1 MHNHKVFPHA
11 DKISLI
17 RRLLIFFKFKEITAR
32 EKIAD
37 QIRSK
42 GSIFIEEKICKGINF
57 WIIKIKTIN
66 LYGLIS
72 KIDKSQLWNG
82 GIPSLN
88 KIEVIIMIEIIEG
101 AETRKPKV
109 EKIKKIDAI
118 LWEIKY
124 FNLISLE
131 KKDDFAPIK
140 GKTDTMFNSKLTH
153 KKKLFVKRRL

>member
-11 DKISLI
+11 DKINLI

-72 KIDKSQLWNG
+72 KIDKSQL
-82 GIPSLN
+82 
-88 KIEVIIMIEIIEG
+88 
-101 AETRKPKV
+101 
-109 EKIKKIDAI
+109 
-118 LWEIKY
+118 
-124 FNLISLE
+124 
-131 KKDDFAPIK
+131 
-140 GKTDTMFNSKLTH
+140 
-153 KKKLFVKRRL
+153 